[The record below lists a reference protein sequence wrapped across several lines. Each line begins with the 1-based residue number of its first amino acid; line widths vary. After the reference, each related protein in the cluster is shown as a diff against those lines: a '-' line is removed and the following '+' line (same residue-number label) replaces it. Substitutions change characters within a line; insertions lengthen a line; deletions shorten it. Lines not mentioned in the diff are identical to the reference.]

1 MVPAGGLS
9 ADNKSWIGA
18 RNRFFLPCGV
28 LSRVFRGK
36 FISGLKRAHGEGK
49 LCLPGDLQYLADK
62 KAFRSFLR
70 VLHQHQWVVYAK
82 QPFGGPVHVLNYL
95 SRYTHRVAI
104 SNHRLVAFSDGKVTF
119 RWKDYARGSQQKLM
133 TLSEEEFLRRFLLHI
148 LPPGFVRIRF
158 FGYMANRRRAA
169 LLPICRELI
178 GANSESDPKSKTAQ
192 VEAQPARL
200 CPHCS
205 GPMIVIQRLTADQ
218 IAWESFRRMDVV
230 DTS

>member
-1 MVPAGGLS
+1 VVPAGGLS
-9 ADNKSWIGA
+9 PDQKSWIGA

-28 LSRVFRGK
+28 LRRVFRGK

-62 KAFRSFLR
+62 KAFRFFLR

-82 QPFGGPVHVLNYL
+82 PPFGGAKHVLNYL
-95 SRYTHRVAI
+95 ARYTHRVAI
-104 SNHRLVAFSDGKVTF
+104 SNHRLVALADGSVTF
-119 RWKDYARGSQQKLM
+119 RWKDYAHGNQQKLM
-133 TLSEEEFLRRFLLHI
+133 TVSVEEFLRRFLLHT
-148 LPPGFVRIRF
+148 LPRGFVRIRF

-169 LLPICRELI
+169 SLPICSELI
-178 GANSESDPKSKTAQ
+178 GSNTEAEKSEMPQ

-218 IAWESFRRMDVV
+218 IALESFRRMDVV